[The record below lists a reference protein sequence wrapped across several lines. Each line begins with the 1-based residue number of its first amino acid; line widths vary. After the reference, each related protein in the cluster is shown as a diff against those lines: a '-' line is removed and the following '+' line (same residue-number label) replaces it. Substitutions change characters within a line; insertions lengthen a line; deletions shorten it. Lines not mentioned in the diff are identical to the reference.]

1 MEHKPDWLPVL
12 WSGLLIIVMSGS
24 PQSSGHQGHTCP
36 APALPPC
43 PRSTPTSDGACG
55 AVPQWRL
62 LCMDGAAFWVMKY
75 SQVSDS
81 LRNDG
86 DQSIPFQGVIFFPFT
101 ASVSC

>member
-1 MEHKPDWLPVL
+1 MVTAPGTE
-12 WSGLLIIVMSGS
+12 GS
-24 PQSSGHQGHTCP
+24 PADCAQ
-36 APALPPC
+36 ALPASLPRMC
-43 PRSTPTSDGACG
+43 PWRCQLAAALGVVPAATPTRPQP

-101 ASVSC
+101 ARVSC